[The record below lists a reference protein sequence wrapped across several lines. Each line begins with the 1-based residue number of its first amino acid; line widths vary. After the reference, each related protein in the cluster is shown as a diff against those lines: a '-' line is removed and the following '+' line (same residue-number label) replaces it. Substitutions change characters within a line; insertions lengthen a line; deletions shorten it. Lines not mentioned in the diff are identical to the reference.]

1 MCACQKTPDRNVSI
15 AFYHWKSTLNISK
28 SEADYLKSVSAK
40 RIYLRFFDVDWDGAA
55 GKPFPIA
62 AIVVKTTIPDDIEIV
77 PTVFITNRT
86 FLNLR
91 SNDVADL
98 AENVFKKIIQLSS
111 KFQHHQIKEWQ
122 FDCDWSL
129 KTQSKYFEFL
139 NIMKSKGQDESLLLS
154 STIRLHQIKYFET
167 TGVPPVD
174 RGVLMFYNMG
184 NVEDVYANNSI
195 LDLSIA
201 KQYLNNFEKYPL
213 PIDVALPIFSWG
225 VLIREGKM
233 IKLINNLQASDL
245 QDKSRFI
252 KIDES
257 HFEII
262 KSTYLQGYYL
272 YKGDVLRIEG
282 APIKLLQQS
291 AELLNSVVS
300 NSELMVIFYHLDSI
314 AINNYPHETLE
325 DICNRFR

>member
-1 MCACQKTPDRNVSI
+1 
-15 AFYHWKSTLNISK
+15 
-28 SEADYLKSVSAK
+28 
-40 RIYLRFFDVDWDGAA
+40 
-55 GKPFPIA
+55 
-62 AIVVKTTIPDDIEIV
+62 
-77 PTVFITNRT
+77 
-86 FLNLR
+86 
-91 SNDVADL
+91 
-98 AENVFKKIIQLSS
+98 
-111 KFQHHQIKEWQ
+111 
-122 FDCDWSL
+122 
-129 KTQSKYFEFL
+129 
-139 NIMKSKGQDESLLLS
+139 
-154 STIRLHQIKYFET
+154 
-167 TGVPPVD
+167 
-174 RGVLMFYNMG
+174 MFYNMG
-184 NVEDVYANNSI
+184 NVEDVNAENSI

-201 KQYLNNFEKYPL
+201 KQYLGNFEKYPL
-213 PIDVALPIFSWG
+213 SIDVALPIFSWG

-245 QDKSRFI
+245 QDNLRFL
-252 KIDES
+252 KIDEN